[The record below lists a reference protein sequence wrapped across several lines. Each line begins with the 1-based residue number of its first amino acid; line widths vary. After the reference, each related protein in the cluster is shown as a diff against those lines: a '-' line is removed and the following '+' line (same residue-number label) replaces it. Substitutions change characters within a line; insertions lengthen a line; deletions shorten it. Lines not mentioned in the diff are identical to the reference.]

1 MADSIKGSLLDAM
14 CKMCYNSS
22 MLKQKGVSMKKVTA
36 HQKQHIVNLLSDNIK
51 LLNVQTFDFI
61 AMQIITNGF
70 AKNGNPFALHNLIM
84 ARDTDLRE
92 ANANV
97 LDYLESNNL
106 VPEEFYA

>member
-1 MADSIKGSLLDAM
+1 
-14 CKMCYNSS
+14 
-22 MLKQKGVSMKKVTA
+22 MLKQNGVKMKKATA
-36 HQKQHIVNLLSDNIK
+36 QQKQHIINLLSDNIK

-70 AKNGNPFALHNLIM
+70 AKNSNPVALHNLIM
-84 ARDTDLRE
+84 MRDTDLRE
-92 ANANV
+92 ANTNV